1 MTFYGDALLGMAK
14 VKQVLGAIRVYS
26 EAIAL
31 GRPGTK
37 FERLCVEAYHLT
49 VAGYHL
55 HAVGTLGKSVH

>member
-1 MTFYGDALLGMAK
+1 M
-14 VKQVLGAIRVYS
+14 KQALGAIRVYS

-37 FERLCVEAYHLT
+37 SERLCVEAYHLT

-55 HAVGTLGKSVH
+55 HAVGTLGQSVH